1 MNRRWLKFTCI
12 TLLGFSSGLPLALTG
27 ATLQAWMRTENVDL
41 TTIGLFALVALP
53 YSLKFAWS
61 PLMDRYSLP
70 FLGRRRGWVLLM
82 QLLLAAGFAVMATLS
97 PSRMPKAMAAAAFV
111 VTFFAAS
118 QDIVIDAYKTDIL
131 EEPELGLGAGV
142 ANAGYRIA
150 MLTSGA
156 LALILSDR
164 IPWRAVYLLMSAAMA
179 IGVAG
184 TLIGPEPKVPP
195 KAPHSL
201 KDAFVAPFTEFFRRP
216 GALEVIVF
224 AILYRLD
231 VVFANALTTPFMMD
245 LGFTKTDIGAVSKG
259 MGMVATIVGTLAGGA
274 LMTKWSMK
282 KALWIFGWFQ
292 GVSGLTFA
300 LLARAGHD
308 FPLMAASI
316 TLENFCS
323 GLGTAAYTA
332 FLMSLCDARYTATQF
347 ALLTSLMALSRTLG
361 AAPTGWIAQNIG
373 WQTYYV
379 ISLFMG
385 IPALL
390 MLTRYSKWTVRAEL
404 HATA

>member
-1 MNRRWLKFTCI
+1 MNRRGRIFGCV

-27 ATLQAWMRTENVDL
+27 ATLQAWMKTENVDL

-53 YSLKFAWS
+53 YSFKFAWS
-61 PLMDRYSLP
+61 PLMDRYNLP
-70 FLGRRRGWVLLM
+70 FLGRRRGWVLLT
-82 QLLLAAGFAVMATLS
+82 QLALALGFAAMAELS
-97 PSRMPKAMAAAAFV
+97 PSRMPKAMALAAFV

-131 EEPELGLGAGV
+131 DEKERGLGAGV
-142 ANAGYRIA
+142 ANAGYRVA

-164 IPWRAVYLLMSAAMA
+164 ISWHAIYLLMSGAMS
-179 IGVAG
+179 IGVVG
-184 TLIGPEPKVPP
+184 TLLAPEPKTPP
-195 KAPHSL
+195 KPPRNL
-201 KDAFVAPFTEFFRRP
+201 TDAFVLPFTEFFRRP
-216 GALEVIVF
+216 GALEVLVF
-224 AILYRLD
+224 AVLYRLD
-231 VVFANALTTPFMMD
+231 VVVATALTTPFMMD

-259 MGMVATIVGTLAGGA
+259 LGLAATVVGTLAGGA
-274 LMTKWSMK
+274 LMTRWSMK

-292 GVSGLTFA
+292 GVSGLAFT

-308 FPLMAASI
+308 FPLMMASI

-323 GLGTAAYTA
+323 GLGTAAYSA

-361 AAPTGWIAQNIG
+361 AAPTGWVATHVG

-379 ISLFMG
+379 VSLFAG
-385 IPALL
+385 VPALL
-390 MLTRYSKWTVRAEL
+390 MLTRYSRWATRGHV
-404 HATA
+404 ATA